1 MGDAT
6 ISCTIRPSN
15 AGWDIFVHLG
25 KKKMPIEKAPTNKG
39 FFFDADNYSQII
51 NNIDFPDSDGYLVIF
66 AAQNFQACSC

>member
-1 MGDAT
+1 
-6 ISCTIRPSN
+6 
-15 AGWDIFVHLG
+15 
-25 KKKMPIEKAPTNKG
+25 MPIEKAPTNKG